1 MMHPLLVVLKINVFY
16 SKLPN
21 LKSIYMSSL
30 KHSNIMQGNLRLLY
44 IFSVYPSEAG
54 LVVSETLRE
63 ALETDTLSST

>member
-1 MMHPLLVVLKINVFY
+1 
-16 SKLPN
+16 
-21 LKSIYMSSL
+21 
-30 KHSNIMQGNLRLLY
+30 MQGNLRLLY